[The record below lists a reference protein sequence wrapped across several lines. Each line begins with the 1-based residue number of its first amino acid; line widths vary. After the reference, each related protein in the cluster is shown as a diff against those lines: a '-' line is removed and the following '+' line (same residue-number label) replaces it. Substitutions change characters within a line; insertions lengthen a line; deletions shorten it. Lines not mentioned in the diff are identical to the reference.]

1 MEWIWEEAAGQ
12 FPAICFCRGRE
23 EKGRSFGLV
32 WFGLFN
38 RSSRARALLDST
50 ELGEEEK
57 ISQQR
62 SRAHM

>member
-1 MEWIWEEAAGQ
+1 MEWNGFGGRQLGNFRRFVFVGGEKKKEEA
-12 FPAICFCRGRE
+12 
-23 EKGRSFGLV
+23 LV